1 MMAKY
6 KLTLGRPLKILTIC
20 GVGMGSSL
28 ILRMTTESVV
38 KELGIPAKV
47 EHGVLTEAKA
57 AGADVILAQ
66 PLHVDELKD
75 AAPIVIGIKSF
86 VNKNE
91 IREKLVEALKSK
103 GWLEEI
109 E

>member
-1 MMAKY
+1 MVKYVY
-6 KLTLGRPLKILTIC
+6 KLNRPLHILTIC

-66 PLHVDELKD
+66 PMHAEELKD
-75 AAPIVIGIKSF
+75 AAPIVLGIKQF
-86 VNKNE
+86 VNKKE
-91 IREKLVEALKSK
+91 IREKLVKALIEK
-103 GWLEEI
+103 GWLEEVA

>member
-1 MMAKY
+1 MVKY
-6 KLTLGRPLKILTIC
+6 KLKLDRPLKILTIC

-28 ILRMTTESVV
+28 ILRMTTEKAVS
-38 KELGIPAKV
+38 EIGIPAKV

-75 AAPIVIGIKSF
+75 AAPIIIGIKSF
-86 VNKNE
+86 VNKDE
-91 IREKLVEALKSK
+91 IKEKLIEALLNK
-103 GWLEEI
+103 GWLEEA
-109 E
+109 EL